1 MKTILVISNF
11 IIVIFTSFILFF
23 GIHDELYQEIEKN
36 KLWHSDGSFIGLL
49 PLFILYIFSLIYL
62 FKTIKTFFSKR

>member
-1 MKTILVISNF
+1 MKTILLISSF

-49 PLFILYIFSLIYL
+49 PLFILYIFSLIYI